1 MNWRFIISWTVKFA
15 ICVAVWDVAAWLTN
29 SIGLA
34 FFMALGILI
43 LMAIAESYI
52 IDWWEK
58 RKAARNV

>member
-1 MNWRFIISWTVKFA
+1 MNWRFIISWAVKFM
-15 ICVAVWDVAAWLTN
+15 ICMAVWNLSAWLTN

-52 IDWWEK
+52 IDWIEK
-58 RKAARNV
+58 WKAGREA